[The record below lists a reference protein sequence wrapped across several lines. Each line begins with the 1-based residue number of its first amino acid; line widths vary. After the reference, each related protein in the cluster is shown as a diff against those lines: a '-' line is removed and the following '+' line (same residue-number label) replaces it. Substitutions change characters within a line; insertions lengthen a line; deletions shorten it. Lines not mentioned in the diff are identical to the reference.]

1 MNETENIQQSQ
12 KLVLWWTCDSK
23 EEKSTENQ
31 NQQWKK
37 KYHDRC
43 SRHQEIKILW
53 IALCHWT
60 HKLDLNGQIPK
71 T

>member
-23 EEKSTENQ
+23 EEHRKPKPTM
-31 NQQWKK
+31 KK
-37 KYHDRC
+37 RYHDRC
-43 SRHQEIKILW
+43 SRHQEIKILS
-53 IALCHWT
+53 IALCHWMQ
-60 HKLDLNGQIPK
+60 KLDLNGQIPK